1 MSDAEPSAEQIAHHP
16 CCKTH
21 CGKPSAKQVLRPL
34 LLTSWGLL
42 GTAPCRWDAPEPR
55 TKQEHSPGTV
65 RPCSQFAVWWGKH
78 CWLQCLRVPN
88 ARAVVN
94 RGRESKGQGGNWERF
109 KAQNGKWDAVGKK
122 ALSTSR
128 PGHGHFLPVTE
139 HWDKQDRVNTDS
151 EKTQE
156 QQLSL
161 SARNEHLSCQHP
173 PKPVSNK
180 AMWKHDNIEYIL
192 YVKILEESAP
202 CLAAVTHKGQTTLS
216 ASWN

>member
-42 GTAPCRWDAPEPR
+42 GTVPCRCDAPEPR
-55 TKQEHSPGTV
+55 MKQEHSPGTV

-94 RGRESKGQGGNWERF
+94 RGRESKGQGGNWEWF

-122 ALSTSR
+122 ALGTSR
-128 PGHGHFLPVTE
+128 PGHGHSLLVTE

-151 EKTQE
+151 EKTQ
-156 QQLSL
+156 Q
-161 SARNEHLSCQHP
+161 
-173 PKPVSNK
+173 
-180 AMWKHDNIEYIL
+180 
-192 YVKILEESAP
+192 
-202 CLAAVTHKGQTTLS
+202 
-216 ASWN
+216 